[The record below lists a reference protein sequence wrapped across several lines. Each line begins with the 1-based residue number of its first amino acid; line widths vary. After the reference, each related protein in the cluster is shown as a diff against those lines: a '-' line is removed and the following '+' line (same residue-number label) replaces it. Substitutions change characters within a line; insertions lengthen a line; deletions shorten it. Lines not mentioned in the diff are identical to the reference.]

1 MKELRV
7 RVQHR
12 INKAEVWNSV
22 NPILEAGE
30 IGIVEETGAFKV
42 GNGRHPWSVLD
53 YASSDGVKSTV
64 FNGYDNEKTGD
75 VSEKIGDLSDPDKVF
90 KVSQYKAEDHP
101 GEIIVVPRSY
111 TFTEVSGEEQ
121 ITENFIMDTPYISLR
136 KNNNWIWVV
145 FSDQKDKAL
154 VSSQLGSFVLGTSVL
169 N

>member
-7 RVQHR
+7 RIQHR
-12 INKAEVWNSV
+12 INKAEVWNSI
-22 NPILEAGE
+22 NPILEEGE

-42 GNGRHPWSVLD
+42 GNGRHTWNVLD

-64 FNGYDNEKTGD
+64 FNGYDNEKTGSE
-75 VSEKIGDLSDPDKVF
+75 SEKVGDLSDSDKVF
-90 KVSQYKAEDHP
+90 RISRYKAEDHP

-111 TFTEVSGEEQ
+111 TITEGSGKEQ
-121 ITENFIMDTPYISLR
+121 TTENFIMDTPYISLR
-136 KNNNWIWVV
+136 KNNKWIWVV